1 MTVVWLLA
9 ALLVVAT
16 VWFLARA
23 VRSAPARPAPE
34 DYDGKVQLRDRL
46 LAQLRELDVEEADRN
61 VDATIATD
69 ERQRLE
75 AELAQVLRDLENST
89 GEPASQ
95 AASGSSRPLWFATV
109 FVLALTVPLV
119 SASLYLLKN
128 GSTLGRLNQ
137 AGSTTVAGDA
147 GQAPGAAP
155 KNLPPMVLKMVGRL
169 EARLKEQP
177 NDPQGWARL
186 ARSYQVLGRQ
196 DDARQAYAR
205 AYELAP
211 DDTQVV
217 SAYAGFLMSS
227 SPSHMSAQTIA
238 VFRRLHALEP
248 KHPGALW
255 ALGFAAYQEKHFAQ
269 AVKYWEQLLAL
280 LPPNHEAVAQLQ
292 HALSIARA
300 EAAKAKK

>member
-23 VRSAPARPAPE
+23 VRSAPARPVSA
-34 DYDGKVQLRDRL
+34 DYDGKMQLRDRL
-46 LAQLRELDVEEADRN
+46 LAQLRELDIEEADRN
-61 VDATIATD
+61 VDATIASD

-75 AELAQVLRDLENST
+75 AELAQVLRDLESLT
-89 GEPASQ
+89 GEPANQ
-95 AASGSSRPLWFATV
+95 AASESPRPLWFATV

-128 GSTLGRLNQ
+128 GSTLGQLSQ
-137 AGSTTVAGDA
+137 AGSTSVTAEA

-227 SPSHMSAQTIA
+227 SPTHMSAQTIA
-238 VFRRLHALEP
+238 VFRKLHALEP

-255 ALGFAAYQEKHFAQ
+255 ALGFAAYQEKDFAQ
-269 AVKYWEQLLAL
+269 AVKYWEQLLVL
-280 LPPNHEAVAQLQ
+280 LPPNHEAVAQLR
-292 HALSIARA
+292 HALSIART